1 MWPPIFCESVFFSIR
16 AVFPS
21 LTALAR
27 SAVSSPMRST
37 EASSASP
44 ALRLRRLR
52 FTSSG
57 SSETRRSS
65 KTGMAASVATATGLA
80 LRRVLTSIR
89 LVVRSSGPARTAA
102 HGLNSSITTAHHG
115 RAPGIDLER
124 APRPRRLFRKGDKYG
139 LSSQSTERKKKQAG
153 APKHRQRLSN

>member
-37 EASSASP
+37 EAISASP

-65 KTGMAASVATATGLA
+65 KTGTAASVATATGLA
-80 LRRVLTSIR
+80 LRRGLTTSIR
-89 LVVRSSGPARTAA
+89 LVVRSSGPARTVA
-102 HGLNSSITTAHHG
+102 HGLNSSMTTAHHG
-115 RAPGIDLER
+115 RAPGMDLER
-124 APRPRRLFRKGDKYG
+124 ARLWHCPGKGVTRG
-139 LSSQSTERKKKQAG
+139 LYFASIDATLACHMS
-153 APKHRQRLSN
+153 